1 MDLKAILEKHKKW
14 LNDEP
19 DGERANLQGVDLQGA
34 ILRGAILQGAILQG
48 ANLRWADLREANLR
62 EANLRGAILQGA
74 NLQGADLIGADLDF
88 SSGFSFRCS
97 SFCAKIDLRV
107 GAQMA
112 YHFCRMVSDDPEV
125 VEAQQALK
133 DLANKFHRVKE
144 CGRIE

>member
-1 MDLKAILEKHKKW
+1 MDLKSILEKHKKW

-19 DGERANLQGVDLQGA
+19 DGEQADLRWANLQ
-34 ILRGAILQGAILQG
+34 
-48 ANLRWADLREANLR
+48 E
-62 EANLRGAILQGA
+62 
-74 NLQGADLIGADLDF
+74 ADLDF